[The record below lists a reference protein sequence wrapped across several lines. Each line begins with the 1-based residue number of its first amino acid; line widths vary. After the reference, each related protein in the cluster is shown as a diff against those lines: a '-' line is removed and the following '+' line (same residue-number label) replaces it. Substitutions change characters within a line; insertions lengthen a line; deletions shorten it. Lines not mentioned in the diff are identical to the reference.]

1 MLILTRKLGESINIG
16 DDIKISVLNI
26 SGLQV
31 RIGVEAPPDIIVHR
45 EEIFNKIKEENKK
58 DTDSINPDSEEKL
71 NISKENVKKKPD
83 DDKSNNANLGSEK

>member
-31 RIGVEAPPDIIVHR
+31 RIGVEAPPDVIVHR
-45 EEIFNKIKEENKK
+45 EEIFNKIQEENKK
-58 DTDSINPDSEEKL
+58 DTDSINTDLEEKV
-71 NISKENVKKKPD
+71 NISKENLKKKQCD
-83 DDKSNNANLGSEK
+83 DQSKNTNLENEK